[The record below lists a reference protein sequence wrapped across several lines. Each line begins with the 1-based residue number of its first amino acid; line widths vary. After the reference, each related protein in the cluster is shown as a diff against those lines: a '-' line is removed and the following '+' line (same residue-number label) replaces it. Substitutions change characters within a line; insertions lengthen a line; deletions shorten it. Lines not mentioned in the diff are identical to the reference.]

1 MLRFDCW
8 TVYTSSPTAGAMRG
22 YGIPQAAWFAECLTD
37 DMATAIGM
45 DPYEFR
51 MKNCM
56 EDGFVDPANGITF
69 HTYGLTECIKKG
81 REYIHWDEKRE
92 AYKNQTGPVRRGV
105 GMAMFIYKT
114 GVYPISLETASARI
128 TLNQD
133 GSIQLS
139 MGATEI
145 GQGADTVFSQMVA
158 ETLHTDM
165 EHVHIK
171 TVQDTDVSPFDT
183 GAYASRQSFVTG
195 TAVRHC
201 AEILRDKILAYAKTL
216 LPEIDTRELTL
227 KDNWIWV
234 GDEQAISLA
243 ALAEESYYSLTN
255 SSVLT
260 AEVSEQVKKKY
271 DCNRMLFC
279 RS

>member
-1 MLRFDCW
+1 
-8 TVYTSSPTAGAMRG
+8 
-22 YGIPQAAWFAECLTD
+22 
-37 DMATAIGM
+37 MAL
-45 DPYEFR
+45 FS
-51 MKNCM
+51 
-56 EDGFVDPANGITF
+56 
-69 HTYGLTECIKKG
+69 
-81 REYIHWDEKRE
+81 
-92 AYKNQTGPVRRGV
+92 
-105 GMAMFIYKT
+105 YKT
-114 GVYPISLETASARI
+114 GVWPISLEIAGARLS
-128 TLNQD
+128 LNQD
-133 GSIQLS
+133 GSVRL
-139 MGATEI
+139 MLGATEI

-234 GDEQAISLA
+234 GDEQAISCGSGRREPLQPYKFIRID
-243 ALAEESYYSLTN
+243 S
-255 SSVLT
+255 
-260 AEVSEQVKKKY
+260 
-271 DCNRMLFC
+271 
-279 RS
+279 RSF